1 MLFMEE
7 HKQRRRCK
15 DMQAA
20 IYLSEDEMR
29 LVSAALK
36 QERARSIDAFDLA
49 QNQPDLVSQR
59 RAVRIAKEVKSL
71 HKVINQI
78 DELQDQSFA

>member
-1 MLFMEE
+1 
-7 HKQRRRCK
+7 
-15 DMQAA
+15 MQAA

-49 QNQPDLVSQR
+49 QSQPDLVSQR

>member
-1 MLFMEE
+1 
-7 HKQRRRCK
+7 
-15 DMQAA
+15 MQAA